1 MENPNEILND
11 IIELV
16 QSNPNDQDLG
26 KKVRTLISNDVE

>member
-26 KKVRTLISNDVE
+26 KKLEP